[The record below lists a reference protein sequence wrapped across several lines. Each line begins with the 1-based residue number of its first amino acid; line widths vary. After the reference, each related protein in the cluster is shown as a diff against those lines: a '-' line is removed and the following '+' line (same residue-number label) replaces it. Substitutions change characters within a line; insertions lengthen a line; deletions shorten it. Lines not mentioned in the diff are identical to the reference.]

1 MKMWRGH
8 KVDYRIKRYGDK
20 HRAEWL
26 WMLKFNTSKLIFVE
40 ADTLLDA
47 VKHCGYTQAHLRRS
61 MPVQWLFKAEAT
73 KLRLA
78 ALHKEKI
85 DDEKSGHLSIK
96 RAPQP
101 SSR

>member
-1 MKMWRGH
+1 
-8 KVDYRIKRYGDK
+8 
-20 HRAEWL
+20 
-26 WMLKFNTSKLIFVE
+26 MLKFNTSKLIFVE

-78 ALHKEKI
+78 ALKKEK
-85 DDEKSGHLSIK
+85 DAAAQLAKALKERLSDLPDAEIK
-96 RAPQP
+96 RRSEFAHN
-101 SSR
+101 RLVARLAA